1 MQPNLPLLNRAG
13 RDQASDYWGANCQ
26 VLQVWQG
33 RILSSEEAINFR
45 SASDFEATDT
55 KLYLGEIDRVHYFAV
70 HKDFEGGFTLRE
82 IVKNLTE
89 IELEL
94 AVTALALINWHESHP
109 KCPRCGA
116 DTEIVSSGWVRRC
129 KVDSSQHFPRT
140 DPAIIVAVQDRK
152 GRLCLGRQASWPEG
166 RYSNFA
172 GFVEPGESLE
182 AAVIREVAEESGLK
196 VSEIKYLSSQP
207 WPFPNSIMLAFEAF
221 TDNPEVAKPD
231 GQEIVDLKW
240 FTQSELE
247 DAIKDGSLKL
257 PPETSVS
264 GKMVKFWLNG
274 KSHG

>member
-1 MQPNLPLLNRAG
+1 MLFR
-13 RDQASDYWGANCQ
+13 S
-26 VLQVWQG
+26 QG

-55 KLYLGEIDRVHYFAV
+55 KLYLGEINRVHYFAV

-240 FTQSELE
+240 FTKSELE

>member
-1 MQPNLPLLNRAG
+1 MNRDG
-13 RDQASDYWGANCQ
+13 RSEAQKYWAEAL

-33 RILSSEEAINFR
+33 RLLTSDEKIQYK
-45 SASDFEATDT
+45 SARDYSDADT
-55 KLYLGEIDRVHYFAV
+55 KIYLGEINKRHYFAV
-70 HKDFEGGFTLRE
+70 HKEFVDGNSLRE
-82 IVKNLTE
+82 IVANLNETDLE
-89 IELEL
+89 I

-116 DTEIVSSGWVRRC
+116 DTEIISNGWVRKC
-129 KVDSSQHFPRT
+129 AIDGSQHFPRT
-140 DPAIIVAVQDRK
+140 DPAIIVAVHDHN
-152 GRLCLGRQASWPEG
+152 GRLCLGRQESWPEG

-182 AAVIREVAEESGLK
+182 AAVIREVEEESGLK

-240 FTQSELE
+240 FTKSELQ

-257 PPETSVS
+257 PPRTSVS

-274 KSHG
+274 KSRG

>member
-13 RDQASDYWGANCQ
+13 RDQSSDFWGANCQ

-45 SASDFEATDT
+45 SASDFQATDT
-55 KLYLGEIDRVHYFAV
+55 KLYLGEINRVHYFAV
-70 HKDFEGGFTLRE
+70 HKDFESGFTLRE
-82 IVKNLTE
+82 IVKNLTD

-109 KCPRCGA
+109 RCPRCGA

-240 FTQSELE
+240 FTKSELQE
-247 DAIKDGSLKL
+247 AIKDGSVKI
-257 PPETSVS
+257 PPGTSVS
-264 GKMVKFWLNG
+264 GKMVEFWLNG
-274 KSHG
+274 KSRG